1 MKKLTFAAAI
11 AASVLAVASPASAA
25 QYMFSFTTNQ
35 VLFGS
40 AQSGSGT
47 FTVADTLSTSPLGT
61 MGYQVTAISGTLNGS
76 AINGLSGFQGSD
88 NYFYTTG
95 ASFADG
101 SGIGFTTV
109 GGTSA
114 SLYFAS
120 VAQRYQLTTT
130 SPFTS
135 GYVTA
140 TASLAPAAVP
150 EPATWA
156 MMLAGFGTIGAAI
169 RRRRPAAAPTLQ
181 AA

>member
-1 MKKLTFAAAI
+1 MKIRYLAAAL
-11 AASVLAVASPASAA
+11 AASALAIAGPASAA
-25 QYMFSFTTNQ
+25 QYAFSFTTNQ
-35 VLFGS
+35 ILFGS
-40 AQSGSGT
+40 NQSGSGT
-47 FTVADTLSTSPLGT
+47 FTVSDTLSTSPLGI
-61 MGYQVTAISGTLNGS
+61 MGYQVTAISGMLNGS

-88 NYFYTTG
+88 NYFYKTG
-95 ASFADG
+95 SFVDG

-130 SPFTS
+130 SPFSS

-140 TASLAPAAVP
+140 SATLLPGAVP

-156 MMLAGFGTIGAAI
+156 MMLVGFGSIGVAI
-169 RRRRPAAAPTLQ
+169 RRRRPAAFRMISAV
-181 AA
+181 